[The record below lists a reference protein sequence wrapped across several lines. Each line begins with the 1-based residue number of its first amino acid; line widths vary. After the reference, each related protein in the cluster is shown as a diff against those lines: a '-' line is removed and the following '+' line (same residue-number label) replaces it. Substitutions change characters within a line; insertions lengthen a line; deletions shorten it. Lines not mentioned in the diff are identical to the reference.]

1 MSEQSFA
8 WHVGVCP
15 QCERPNRTVGPLH
28 GAQGGPPF
36 CIQCGVAWHGKNGRK
51 RKSGRIVI
59 KAMQMFFKVGGKW
72 TDINKLALRAQAADA
87 GLGYLFGQA
96 DTIGCDVGDITTEL
110 LRDTLRLTHPDV
122 HPPERREL
130 AGHVTAELR
139 ALEPYV
145 FPAPKPDEP
154 SHVEESPPARVA
166 RNALPPLEQ
175 MYPCERCEDAAPF
188 DYCNTCRSEWRRR
201 QETERERERQKQ
213 RARYHRRKERERLN
227 RRLRGLL
234 PRRKERER
242 LNRRLRGL
250 LPRCA
255 ACDDPFEPKRLDAKY
270 CSPACRQRAH
280 RRRRVTAKTTFADEQ
295 LNRCNAKL
303 PQTRLDTCP
312 IDVQSGTSD
321 SCPLVPGPIQPP
333 VNSCQ

>member
-1 MSEQSFA
+1 MSEQPFA

-28 GAQGGPPF
+28 GAQGGPLS
-36 CIQCGVAWHGKNGRK
+36 CLQCGMEWHAKYGHK

-59 KAMQMFFKVGGKW
+59 KAMQMFFKAGGEW
-72 TDINKLALRAQAADA
+72 RDINKLVLRAQAADV

-130 AGHVTAELR
+130 AGRVTAELR
-139 ALEPYV
+139 ALEPYI

-166 RNALPPLEQ
+166 RVALPPLEQ
-175 MYPCERCEDAAPF
+175 TYPCELCEDAAPF
-188 DYCNTCRSEWRRR
+188 DYCDTCRSEWRCR
-201 QETERERERQKQ
+201 QESERERERQKQ
-213 RARYHRRKERERLN
+213 RARYHRRKERERLT
-227 RRLRGLL
+227 RRLRGQL
-234 PRRKERER
+234 PQ
-242 LNRRLRGL
+242 
-250 LPRCA
+250 CA
-255 ACDDPFEPKRLDAKY
+255 ACGETFESKRKDAQH

-280 RRRRVTAKTTFADEQ
+280 RRRLVTAKSTEPGEQ
-295 LNRCNAKL
+295 RNRRNAEAGGGS
-303 PQTRLDTCP
+303 LDTGP
-312 IDVQSGTSD
+312 R
-321 SCPLVPGPIQPP
+321 PGHALPSHEAQT
-333 VNSCQ
+333 